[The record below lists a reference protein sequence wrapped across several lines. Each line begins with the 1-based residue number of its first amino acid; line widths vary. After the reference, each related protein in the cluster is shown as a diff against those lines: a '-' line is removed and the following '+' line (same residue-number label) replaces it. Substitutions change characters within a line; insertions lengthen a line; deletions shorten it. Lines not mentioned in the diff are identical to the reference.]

1 MYAPRPQT
9 LGVEIHVLN
18 IELLLTNPT
27 VETHTARVF
36 SSECRQGDLEE
47 QFNWKQQPDLSHLNH
62 LRGNHVAVFVGQFSH
77 AKPDHEIGG

>member
-1 MYAPRPQT
+1 MSAPRPQT

-27 VETHTARVF
+27 VETLRIRVF
-36 SSECRQGDLEE
+36 SSECRQGDLKE

-62 LRGNHVAVFVGQFSH
+62 LRGNHVAVFAGQFSH
-77 AKPDHEIGG
+77 AQPDREGG